1 MRPIYEF
8 LLWDNCKN
16 GCTFCPQRK
25 NPNNLSIKQQMDSSS
40 EVINFITSDE
50 FVIGSDILI
59 VGGELFDS
67 PRPFLLDFFKQI
79 KSLIDDKIINKILIS
94 TNLLYGDPQLYFLL
108 ECLNIIG
115 KDNLYITTSYD
126 IEGRFKNN
134 GQVEQFYKNL
144 DTVSSIYAT
153 TVNTILTKK
162 VCQQIVEDKFI
173 LEPFYK
179 KNLQINLLPY
189 IIYNPSLAASK
200 NDIFSALAYLDCKY
214 ENYIQS
220 YIKRMDDKRIRHL
233 YKYIGGR
240 LIYSSCSL
248 LDCGHSENLKKYS
261 VDNTCFICDVKRLF
275 NVQ

>member
-16 GCTFCPQRK
+16 GCAFCPQRK
-25 NPNNLSIKQQMDSSS
+25 NPNNLSMEQQIDSMS
-40 EVINFITSDE
+40 EVINFITSDK
-50 FVIGSDILI
+50 FIIGSDILI

-189 IIYNPSLAASK
+189 IIYNPSLAANK

-214 ENYIQS
+214 ENYIQC

-233 YKYIGGR
+233 YKYVDGG
-240 LIYSSCSL
+240 LKYSSCSM